1 MNNLEL
7 KSLSTNFGVGTPG
20 RGTVEITR
28 EVMASLREMGANEG
42 TCHVFV
48 HHTSASLLITEN
60 ADSDVQVDLDAFM
73 ARLVPDGDPLF
84 IHTAEGADDMP
95 AHIRS
100 VLTATTLTIP
110 VREGRCDLGT
120 WQGIFL
126 WEHRSRPH
134 RRRLTV
140 SFIGT
145 ATPKGEAS

>member
-1 MNNLEL
+1 MKKLEL
-7 KSLSTNFGVGTPG
+7 KSLTATFGVGTPG
-20 RGTVEITR
+20 RGTFEITG
-28 EVMASLREMGANEG
+28 EVMTCLRDMGAGEG

-126 WEHRSRPH
+126 WEHRSHPH

-140 SFIGT
+140 TFIGT
-145 ATPKGEAS
+145 ETPREGMP